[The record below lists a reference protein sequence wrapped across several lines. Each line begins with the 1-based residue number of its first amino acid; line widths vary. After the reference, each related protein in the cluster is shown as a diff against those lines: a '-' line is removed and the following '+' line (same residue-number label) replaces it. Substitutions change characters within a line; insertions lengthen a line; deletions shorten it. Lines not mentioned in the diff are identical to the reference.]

1 MQVRPS
7 IVIGLGSTGKYTV
20 ANVQKFLYEV
30 LNGQPLDLV
39 HCMVLETDPSAAHD
53 PSLPADAR
61 VNPISIKVDNVSA
74 AIRSLKQGLG
84 DRFTW
89 CPDTLI
95 IDGPGAGNKRAGGR
109 LMLFSNMHNIQS
121 ALQSAIGSVRA
132 AADQV
137 GPTQQINALL
147 QQRGLAPEQNV
158 APEPNPVVY
167 VVGTLAGGTCSGA
180 CVDLGYLI
188 HRVHPNATRIGIF
201 TITDDN
207 ANSAYQANCWAAL
220 KDLAHFVR
228 KPNDYD
234 AAWLNLAQQPVEYGR
249 QHDPAKPYDYI
260 YLLST
265 RDQNDGQHLEHENGP
280 TSPLL
285 VMAGLF
291 IAADLLGLE
300 NLRHARL
307 VNIGQHVG
315 GDRLH
320 ETLFTMNLRGVCY
333 PKYEIT
339 EAAACSII
347 ADRICGGWLD
357 RERYFIAGKQVHL
370 EDETA
375 KKTGREAWNAML
387 PSVWQSLRAGAPTGD
402 LVEQINN
409 GQLEDVAKTLNREFG
424 IDGEATIYRMVQ
436 QHIRGRLSDLQIAI
450 RSKFAH
456 VLSSNQNL
464 LFGQYFLEGVAEEIR
479 RTRKYWAGLG
489 VPSATAG
496 QDMRASWQ
504 GELRELVDRFIIR
517 QRSGLVRF
525 VFARPMLVEDEISE
539 IQARLEMFLMDAA
552 LDDLEKWI
560 TSDLGGHIT
569 VVRNVLQ
576 TLQNKASG
584 RVASIKG
591 DLGDTRGPL
600 LKICRSQQEDFAKEI
615 QSLGGRDPQIPGS
628 QFVSYDG
635 VFSGLLPFQSPPAA
649 DFDQQLFFELKNRIQ
664 PMLLQQLEHDGA
676 IDIVQQITSQGVV
689 GNAVQRAKAAS
700 RLSVPLTVAAA
711 TDPQTVP
718 AYALSKTHQVAQN
731 LMQVLR
737 EMQRDTPSFEPKALP
752 LFDHMALFYQEGAN
766 LDLDKLSHKVSF
778 KSAYEQAK
786 QRDEAVIDPLRQLTT
801 RPAAE
806 NVGASGE

>member
-20 ANVQKFLYEV
+20 ATIQKFLYEV
-30 LNGQPLDLV
+30 LNGQSLDLA
-39 HCMVLETDPSAAHD
+39 HFMVLETDPSAAHD

-84 DRFTW
+84 DRFNW
-89 CPDTLI
+89 CPETLI

-109 LMLFSNMHNIQS
+109 LMLLANMHNVQT
-121 ALQSAIGSVRA
+121 ALQNAVASVRA

-137 GPTQQINALL
+137 GPTQQINSLL

-158 APEPNPVVY
+158 APEHNPVVY

-188 HRVHPNATRIGIF
+188 HRVHPNATRIGLF

-207 ANSAYQANCWAAL
+207 ANSTYQANCWAAL
-220 KDLAHFVR
+220 SDLAHFVR

-234 AAWLNLAQQPVEYGR
+234 AAWLNLSQQPVEYGR

-285 VMAGLF
+285 AMVGLF

-339 EAAACSII
+339 EAAASSII
-347 ADRICGGWLD
+347 ANRICGGWLD
-357 RERYFIAGKQVHL
+357 RERYFVAGKQVHL
-370 EDETA
+370 EEESA
-375 KKTGREAWNAML
+375 KKIGREAWNAML
-387 PSVWQSLRAGAPTGD
+387 PPVWQSLRASADTD
-402 LVEQINN
+402 ALVQQINN
-409 GQLEDVAKTLNREFG
+409 GQLDDVAKTLSREFG
-424 IDGEATIYRMVQ
+424 IDGEATIYRMIQ
-436 QHIRGRLSDLQIAI
+436 QHVRGRLSDLQIAV
-450 RSKFAH
+450 RSKFAQ

-464 LFGQYFLEGVAEEIR
+464 LFGEYFLEGVAEEIR
-479 RTRKYWAGLG
+479 RTRKFWAGLG
-489 VPSATAG
+489 VPATTAG

-504 GELRELVDRFIIR
+504 GELRELVDRFMIR
-517 QRSGLVRF
+517 RRSGLVRF
-525 VFARPMLVEDEISE
+525 VFARPMLVEDEIGE
-539 IQARLEMFLMDAA
+539 IRARLEMFLMDVA
-552 LDDLEKWI
+552 LGELEKWI
-560 TSDLGGHIT
+560 TSELGSRIS
-569 VVRNVLQ
+569 VVRAILQ
-576 TLQNKASG
+576 TLQKKATG
-584 RVASIKG
+584 RVASITG

-615 QSLGGRDPQIPGS
+615 QSLAERDPQIPGMY
-628 QFVSYDG
+628 FVAYDG
-635 VFSGLLPFQSPPAA
+635 TFSGLLPFQSSPPA
-649 DFDQQLFFELKNRIQ
+649 DFDQQLFFDLKNRIQ
-664 PMLLQQLEHDGA
+664 PMLLQQLERDGT
-676 IDIVQQITSQGVV
+676 IDIVQQITNQGVV
-689 GNAVQRAKAAS
+689 GSAVQRAKAAA
-700 RLSVPLTVAAA
+700 RLSVPMTVSAA

-718 AYALSKTHQVAQN
+718 AYALSKSQQVAQT

-737 EMQRDTPSFEPKALP
+737 DAQHDIPNFEPKPLP

-766 LDLDKLSHKVSF
+766 LDLERLSHKVSF
-778 KSAYEQAK
+778 RAAYDQAK
-786 QRDEAVIDPLRQLTT
+786 QRDEAVIDPLRQLTGKSVADA
-801 RPAAE
+801 R
-806 NVGASGE
+806 VSGD